1 MRARLLDMGE
11 VGPIRAYSIPHAVTA
26 GLDHA
31 SEPALILISPAS
43 PVVSL
48 DQTTGAPLEID
59 LGLCAEHGIPVV
71 RRRGGLGTT
80 LVGPGH
86 LLLALSVPRSR
97 AAEIGVSEDAEE
109 LAERFGQAIV
119 AALLALGAGTVAS
132 SSGRVEIGGREVAH
146 VHVLALNEGLCC
158 LAGLAIETDNGLATS
173 VLQEPMTDATA
184 LRQTIIPPPDPHT
197 VAEAAVSALES
208 HFGLELFPSMPQPHE
223 MEAIYDWD
231 LRLHENGEIDQQ
243 TAAGVAG

>member
-26 GLDHA
+26 GLDKG

-48 DQTTGAPLEID
+48 DQTTGAPPEVD
-59 LGLCAEHGIPVV
+59 LRLCAEHEIPVV

-86 LLLALSVPRSR
+86 LMLALSVHRSR
-97 AAEIGVSEDAEE
+97 AAEMGVPEDGQG

-119 AALLALGAGTVAS
+119 AALLELGGGTVS
-132 SSGRVEIGGREVAH
+132 SSPGRVKIDGREVAH
-146 VHVLALNEGLCC
+146 MHVLALSDGLCC
-158 LAGLAIETDNGLATS
+158 LAGLAIEMSSAADVMHRPSAEAT
-173 VLQEPMTDATA
+173 T
-184 LRQTIIPPPDPHT
+184 LRREIEPPPDPHA
-197 VAEAAVSALES
+197 VAEVVVSALES

-223 MEAIYDWD
+223 MEAIYEWD
-231 LRLHENGEIDQQ
+231 LRLQENSEIDQQ